1 MDFQTVVKEFN
12 TTPFLFVGSGFSRR
26 YYGLPDWQGLLRT
39 FVRRLSDDEFAF
51 HKYMNEAERDLPPD
65 SNKLARVASLIM
77 KDFDA
82 RWFDDVN
89 FRKLNEKFK
98 AFMKPGDSPFKLEVA
113 QYIEE
118 NSNVIPAMEE
128 ELEQFK
134 ELSKR
139 SLAGIITTNYDEL
152 LEFTTEYKRYVGQE
166 ELIFSALQGWAETY
180 KIHGCVSS
188 PDSIVITEQDY
199 QKFKNECPYLAA
211 KLMTIFMEYPI
222 IFLGYSIND
231 PNILLIL
238 TELGKCLSP
247 ENLRKLQN
255 RFVYVQYEEGQK
267 ELEIFQYSI
276 HIGNDIIHMTGVKTD
291 NFKALY
297 EALSEKRATFPV
309 KLIRMFKQDFYNYAL
324 TNETTS
330 SLRIAHIDDERI
342 DDENLVL
349 AIAKPSEFTLYGLRG
364 LSAEQWYRHVVFHDL
379 EFTADELMQYAY
391 PTLIATSNALPLN
404 RILAEAKEEYP
415 EAKKKLRK
423 TFDDNLSNTIRRTRT
438 SLHVSDR
445 SVKGI
450 LAARFNDRNKA
461 ILEIAYL
468 HEHEINIK
476 DLEEFII
483 NCFNEKDFYKNLG
496 NKKSDFHR
504 LVRIYDCLKFAQ
516 K

>member
-1 MDFQTVVKEFN
+1 MNFQAVVKGFN
-12 TTPFLFVGSGFSRR
+12 TTPFLFIGSGFSRR
-26 YYGLPDWQGLLRT
+26 YYGLPDWLGLLRT
-39 FVRRLSDDEFAF
+39 FVYRLSDDEFAF
-51 HKYMNEAERDLPPD
+51 HKYMNEAERDLPPGG
-65 SNKLARVASLIM
+65 NKLARVASLIM

-98 AFMKPGDSPFKLEVA
+98 SMMKPGDSPFKLEVA

-118 NSNVIPAMEE
+118 NSNVISLMEE
-128 ELEQFK
+128 ELAQFK

-152 LEFTTEYKRYVGQE
+152 LEITTDYKRYVGQE
-166 ELIFSALQGWAETY
+166 ELIFSALQGWAEIY

-188 PDSIVITEQDY
+188 PSSIVITEQDY

-231 PNILLIL
+231 PNIRLIL

-255 RFVYVQYEEGQK
+255 RFVYVQYDKGQK
-267 ELEIFQYSI
+267 ELENFQHSI
-276 HIGNDIIHMTGVKTD
+276 QIGNDIIHMTGVKTD

-324 TNETTS
+324 TNKTTS

-342 DDENLVL
+342 DDEHLVL

-364 LSAEQWYRHVVFHDL
+364 LSAEQWYRHVVFHNL

-391 PTLIATSNALPLN
+391 PTLIATSNTLPLN

-415 EAKKKLRK
+415 EAQKKLRK
-423 TFDDNLSNTIRRTRT
+423 TFEDNISNTIRKNRN
-438 SLHVSDR
+438 SLHVSNR
-445 SVKGI
+445 SVNGI
-450 LAARFNDRNKA
+450 LSEHFNNRDKA
-461 ILEIAYL
+461 MREIAYL
-468 HEHEINIK
+468 YEHEINIQ
-476 DLEEFII
+476 DLEKFIMD
-483 NCFNEKDFYKNLG
+483 CFKETGFYKNLG
-496 NKKSDFHR
+496 KSKSDFHR